1 MCLYSP
7 HVSLLISSASMR
19 SFSKWECIFIDS
31 SFFIWKSLFW
41 KPHSHFLPWNAAIVE
56 FENSIKSIQLI
67 KDEWQDGKGSPKQL
81 TKEQEEQPPAS
92 QTAPSAWPDPDPNYC
107 NSRWARRDK
116 CELQKM
122 PPVPRQREIQPT
134 DLPNTRTW
142 YLYFRHS

>member
-1 MCLYSP
+1 M
-7 HVSLLISSASMR
+7 SLLTPCASTHFICLNAVFQQMR
-19 SFSKWECIFIDS
+19 MYFYRLFILYMKVIILKTIFTFSPLKCC
-31 SFFIWKSLFW
+31 
-41 KPHSHFLPWNAAIVE
+41 NCE

-107 NSRWARRDK
+107 NSRRARRDK